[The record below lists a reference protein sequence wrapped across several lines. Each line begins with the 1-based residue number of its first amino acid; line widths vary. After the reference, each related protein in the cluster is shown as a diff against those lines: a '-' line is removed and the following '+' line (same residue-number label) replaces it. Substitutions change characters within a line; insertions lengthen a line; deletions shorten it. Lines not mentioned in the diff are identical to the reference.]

1 MSSTSAVSL
10 DLDVYYTKQPL
21 VASYKSQLQLIKKVL
36 LSGKTI
42 QVPLEYY
49 VSCYLNPINVGP
61 TVFQSQANLGVFNN
75 VPQPTEGKF
84 NLRKKFKYRFVV

>member
-49 VSCYLNPINVGP
+49 VSCYLNPINAGP

-75 VPQPTEGKF
+75 VPQPIEGKF
-84 NLRKKFKYRFVV
+84 NL